1 MPVSEEIEH
10 RLSVSKA
17 VHCADEGTKIFD
29 SLAGVTHTIGN
40 RSYCNFMQQ
49 SGGLES
55 ERRAYGGRK
64 ERGSKH
70 CRGS

>member
-1 MPVSEEIEH
+1 MPVSEEIQIEADCFQ
-10 RLSVSKA
+10 A
-17 VHCADEGTKIFD
+17 VHCVDGGTKILG